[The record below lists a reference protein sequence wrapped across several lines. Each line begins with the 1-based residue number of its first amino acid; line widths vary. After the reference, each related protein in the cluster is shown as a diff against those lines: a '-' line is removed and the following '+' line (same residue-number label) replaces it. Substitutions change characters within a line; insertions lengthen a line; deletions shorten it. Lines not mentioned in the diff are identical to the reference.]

1 MDNLSIGQIIKQ
13 KRKAIGLRQKD
24 LAEKLQVTD
33 KAISAYEQG
42 RVSPSL
48 ETVKA
53 MCDIFGCSLYD
64 FIQSRHDDPNVI
76 NQATAIVNTNKQ
88 VIKKLDSLTPT
99 QLLAVEAVIDEF
111 LAANNH

>member
-1 MDNLSIGQIIKQ
+1 
-13 KRKAIGLRQKD
+13 
-24 LAEKLQVTD
+24 
-33 KAISAYEQG
+33 
-42 RVSPSL
+42 
-48 ETVKA
+48 
-53 MCDIFGCSLYD
+53 
-64 FIQSRHDDPNVI
+64 VI